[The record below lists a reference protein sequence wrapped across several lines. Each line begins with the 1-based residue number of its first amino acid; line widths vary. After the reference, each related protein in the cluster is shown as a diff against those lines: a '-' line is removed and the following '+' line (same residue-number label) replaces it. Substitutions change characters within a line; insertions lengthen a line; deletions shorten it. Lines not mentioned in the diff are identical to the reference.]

1 MPAAP
6 AWLDRLPSLLEKV
19 ASSEIPVYDR
29 QAIEGLFSVRP
40 RRAQQLLRELA
51 AVAGV
56 AGRFRCEVFKG
67 SESCRQWRKRWNNN
81 VLQAAMPNNS
91 AMK

>member
-6 AWLDRLPSLLEKV
+6 AWLDRLPTLLKKV
-19 ASSEIPVYDR
+19 ATSEIPVYDR
-29 QAIEGLFSVRP
+29 QAIERLFGVRP

-56 AGRFRCEVFKG
+56 AGPARAG
-67 SESCRQWRKRWNNN
+67 
-81 VLQAAMPNNS
+81 
-91 AMK
+91 